1 VILQNFLPTIYVHF
15 LHCLSVQN
23 ISLINN
29 IYNDKNIAKEKFKR
43 KEVISEQFSI
53 YMDLVFMYLIKQTQ
67 IFYYNTI
74 VNR

>member
-43 KEVISEQFSI
+43 KEVFDLHGFSI
-53 YMDLVFMYLIKQTQ
+53 YVFNKT
-67 IFYYNTI
+67 NT
-74 VNR
+74 NFLL